1 MAKNKKSN
9 SITIHNIK
17 NSLYR
22 QVHIDDARSGITPT
36 EFTSSTDY
44 TYMSK
49 QINSAP
55 EKLKRAMFRT
65 SSRGIATVLKKK

>member
-22 QVHIDDARSGITPT
+22 QVHIDGAHGGITPT
-36 EFTSSTDY
+36 GLINVNFFSQKGVIPRGTEFEINNEG
-44 TYMSK
+44 
-49 QINSAP
+49 QITRP
-55 EKLKRAMFRT
+55 VKD
-65 SSRGIATVLKKK
+65 I